1 MMLGAEIGAESG
13 TQPQDSAQVSD
24 GQIGEPGSAELNPDT
39 VVSLRDLRTYFPGPH
54 QGVWPWSGRTTVKA
68 VDGVSLDIRRG
79 QTLGLVGESGCG
91 KTTVGRSLLQLVRPT
106 GGDVYF
112 EQQNLCRL
120 SNKELYPLRQRMQI
134 IFQDPYAS
142 LDARCTIGFT
152 ISEGLLIHKL
162 VKPNEVQERVAE
174 LMVTVGLNP
183 AFRNRYPHEFSGGQR
198 QRVGIARALATNP
211 SFIVGDEP
219 ISALDV
225 SIQAQIINLLR
236 SLQEKLNL
244 TLLFISHDLRA
255 VRYLS
260 DSVAVMYLGKIV
272 EIAPTDT
279 LFAAPLHPYTH
290 ALLGSVPRASW
301 SQANGGRVEL
311 TGDVPSPINPPTG
324 CYFSTR
330 CPQVMPRCREQRPAL
345 VEAQP
350 GHKVA
355 CFLVNDAVEA
365 A

>member
-1 MMLGAEIGAESG
+1 MNAPTIP
-13 TQPQDSAQVSD
+13 TPV
-24 GQIGEPGSAELNPDT
+24 PDD
-39 VVSLRDLRTYFPGPH
+39 DLIMSVCGLKTYYPGPH
-54 QGVWPWSGRTTVKA
+54 KGSWPWSGRLTVKA

-106 GGDVYF
+106 AGEVFF
-112 EQQNLCRL
+112 EGRDLCKL
-120 SNKELYPLRQRMQI
+120 KDADLHPLRKRMQI

-162 VKPNEVQERVAE
+162 LPPAEVRDRVAE

-183 AFRNRYPHEFSGGQR
+183 EFENRYPHEFSGGQR

-211 SFIVGDEP
+211 TFIVGDEP

-236 SLQEKLNL
+236 TLRDTLNL
-244 TLLFISHDLRA
+244 TMLFISHDLRA

-260 DSVAVMYLGKIV
+260 DHVAVMYLGKMV
-272 EIAPTDT
+272 EMTATDR
-279 LFAAPLHPYTH
+279 LFAAPLHPYTQ
-290 ALLGSVPRASW
+290 ALLGSVPKPGW
-301 SQANGGRVEL
+301 SGEQVEAVSL
-311 TGDVPSPINPPTG
+311 TGDVPSPINPPQG

-330 CPQVMPRCREQRPAL
+330 CPRVMPRCREAQPAL
-345 VEAQP
+345 VETEP

-355 CFLVNDAVEA
+355 CFLVADAA
-365 A
+365 NPA

>member
-1 MMLGAEIGAESG
+1 MITPGNPASG
-13 TQPQDSAQVSD
+13 LDDVIVSVR
-24 GQIGEPGSAELNPDT
+24 GLK
-39 VVSLRDLRTYFPGPH
+39 TYYPGPH
-54 QGVWPWSGRTTVKA
+54 KGFWPWSGRLTVKA
-68 VDGVSLDIRRG
+68 VDDVSLDIRRG

-106 GGDVYF
+106 AGEVFF
-112 EQQNLCRL
+112 EGQDLRKL
-120 SNKELYPLRQRMQI
+120 KDDELYALRKRMQI

-142 LDARCTIGFT
+142 LDPRATVGFT

-162 VKPNEVQERVAE
+162 TSPAELPDRVAD
-174 LMVTVGLNP
+174 LMTTVGLNP
-183 AFRNRYPHEFSGGQR
+183 AFENRYPHEFSGGQR

-211 SFIVGDEP
+211 TFIVGDEP

-236 SLQEKLNL
+236 TLRDKLHL
-244 TLLFISHDLRA
+244 TMLFISHDLRA

-260 DSVAVMYLGKIV
+260 DDVAVMYLGKIV
-272 EIAPTDT
+272 EMAGTDE
-279 LFAAPLHPYTH
+279 LFASPLHPYTQ
-290 ALLGSVPRASW
+290 ALLGSTPKPSW
-301 SQANGGRVEL
+301 SADPAEAVML
-311 TGDVPSPINPPTG
+311 TGDVPSPINPPQG

-330 CPQVMPRCREQRPAL
+330 CPRVMARCREAQPAL

-355 CFLVNDAVEA
+355 CFLLSDAVNLV
-365 A
+365 

>member
-1 MMLGAEIGAESG
+1 MQSLEAGALPAGG
-13 TQPQDSAQVSD
+13 NDV
-24 GQIGEPGSAELNPDT
+24 
-39 VVSLRDLRTYFPGPH
+39 VVSVRGLKTHFPGPH
-54 QGVWPWSGRTTVKA
+54 LGIWPWSGRTTVKA

-106 GGDVYF
+106 AGDVFF
-112 EQQNLCRL
+112 ERHNLCRL
-120 SNKELYPLRQRMQI
+120 SNAELYPLRRQMQI

-142 LDARCTIGFT
+142 LDSRCTIGFT

-162 VKPNEVQERVAE
+162 ALPAELPDRVAE

-183 AFRNRYPHEFSGGQR
+183 AYQNRYPHEFSGGQR

-211 SFIVGDEP
+211 SFIIGDEP

-236 SLQEKLNL
+236 GLQEKLNL
-244 TLLFISHDLRA
+244 TMLFISHDLRA

-260 DSVAVMYLGKIV
+260 DRVAVMYLGKVV
-272 EIAPTDT
+272 EIAATDD
-279 LFAAPLHPYTH
+279 LFTAPLHPYTR

-301 SQANGGRVEL
+301 SPSGAGRVEL
-311 TGDVPSPINPPTG
+311 TGDVPSPINPPAG

-330 CPQVMPRCREQRPAL
+330 CPQVMPICREMRPAL

-350 GHKVA
+350 GHQVA
-355 CFLVNDAVEA
+355 CFLVNSATEEETDPA
-365 A
+365 

>member
-1 MMLGAEIGAESG
+1 M
-13 TQPQDSAQVSD
+13 
-24 GQIGEPGSAELNPDT
+24 
-39 VVSLRDLRTYFPGPH
+39 
-54 QGVWPWSGRTTVKA
+54 
-68 VDGVSLDIRRG
+68 SLDIRRG

-106 GGDVYF
+106 AGEVFF
-112 EQQNLCRL
+112 EGQDLRKL
-120 SNKELYPLRQRMQI
+120 KDDELYALRKRMQI

-142 LDARCTIGFT
+142 LDPRATVGFT

-162 VKPNEVQERVAE
+162 TSPAELPDRVAD
-174 LMVTVGLNP
+174 LMTTVGLNP
-183 AFRNRYPHEFSGGQR
+183 AFENRYPHEFSGGQR

-211 SFIVGDEP
+211 TFIVGDEP

-236 SLQEKLNL
+236 TLRDQLHL
-244 TLLFISHDLRA
+244 TMLFISHDLRA

-260 DSVAVMYLGKIV
+260 DDVAVMYLGKIV
-272 EIAPTDT
+272 EMAGTDE
-279 LFAAPLHPYTH
+279 LFASPLHPYTQ
-290 ALLGSVPRASW
+290 ALLGSTPKPSW
-301 SQANGGRVEL
+301 SADPAEAVML
-311 TGDVPSPINPPTG
+311 TGDVPSPINPPQG

-330 CPQVMPRCREQRPAL
+330 CPRVMARCREAQPAL

-355 CFLVNDAVEA
+355 CFLLSDAVNLV
-365 A
+365 

>member
-1 MMLGAEIGAESG
+1 METATLSPQA
-13 TQPQDSAQVSD
+13 QPDNDV
-24 GQIGEPGSAELNPDT
+24 
-39 VVSLRDLRTYFPGPH
+39 VVSVRGLKTFFPGPH
-54 QGVWPWSGRTTVKA
+54 QDIWPWSRRATVKA
-68 VDGVSLDIRRG
+68 VDDISFDIQRG

-106 GGDVYF
+106 AGEVYF
-112 EQQNLCRL
+112 ERQNLCQM
-120 SNKELYPLRQRMQI
+120 SSQELYPLRKQMQI

-142 LDARCTIGFT
+142 LDSRCTIGFT

-162 VKPNEVQERVAE
+162 VQPSELRQRVAD

-183 AFRNRYPHEFSGGQR
+183 GFENRYPHEFSGGQR

-236 SLQEKLNL
+236 KLKENLNL
-244 TLLFISHDLRA
+244 TMLFISHDLRA

-260 DSVAVMYLGKIV
+260 NTVAVMYLGKIV
-272 EIAPTDT
+272 ESATTDSLYAT
-279 LFAAPLHPYTH
+279 PLHPYTQ
-290 ALLGSVPRASW
+290 ALLGSVPRPEW
-301 SQANGGRVEL
+301 SEGGAERIEL
-311 TGDVPSPINPPTG
+311 TGDVPSPLNPPPG

-330 CPQVMPRCREQRPAL
+330 CTHVMPRCRESQPAL

-350 GHKVA
+350 GHKAA
-355 CFLVNDAVEA
+355 CFLVSGATS
-365 A
+365 

>member
-1 MMLGAEIGAESG
+1 MITPGNPASG
-13 TQPQDSAQVSD
+13 LDDVIVSVR
-24 GQIGEPGSAELNPDT
+24 GLK
-39 VVSLRDLRTYFPGPH
+39 TYYPGPH
-54 QGVWPWSGRTTVKA
+54 KGFWPWSGRLTVKA
-68 VDGVSLDIRRG
+68 VDDVSLDIRRG

-106 GGDVYF
+106 AGEVFF
-112 EQQNLCRL
+112 EGQDLRKL
-120 SNKELYPLRQRMQI
+120 KDDELYALRKRMQI

-142 LDARCTIGFT
+142 LDPRATVGFT

-162 VKPNEVQERVAE
+162 TSPAELPDRVAD
-174 LMVTVGLNP
+174 LMTTVGLNP
-183 AFRNRYPHEFSGGQR
+183 AFENRYPHEFSGGQR

-211 SFIVGDEP
+211 TFIVGDEP

-236 SLQEKLNL
+236 TLRDQLHL
-244 TLLFISHDLRA
+244 TMLFISHDLRA

-260 DSVAVMYLGKIV
+260 DDVAVMYLGKIV
-272 EIAPTDT
+272 EMAGTDE
-279 LFAAPLHPYTH
+279 LFASPLHPYTQ
-290 ALLGSVPRASW
+290 ALLGSTPKPSW
-301 SQANGGRVEL
+301 SADPAEAVML
-311 TGDVPSPINPPTG
+311 TGDVPSPINPPQG

-330 CPQVMPRCREQRPAL
+330 CPRVMARCREAQPAL

-355 CFLVNDAVEA
+355 CFLLSDAVNLV
-365 A
+365 

>member
-1 MMLGAEIGAESG
+1 MLSIS
-13 TQPQDSAQVSD
+13 
-24 GQIGEPGSAELNPDT
+24 PGSQLQNTTPGDEDV
-39 VVSLRDLRTYFPGPH
+39 VVSLRGLKTYFPGPH
-54 QGVWPWSGRTTVKA
+54 LSVWPWSGRTTVKA

-112 EQQNLCRL
+112 ERQNLCKL

-162 VKPNEVQERVAE
+162 VKPSEVQERVAE

-236 SLQEKLNL
+236 SLQARLNL
-244 TLLFISHDLRA
+244 TMLFISHDLRA

-272 EIAPTDT
+272 EIAETDK
-279 LFAAPLHPYTH
+279 LFATPLHPYTN

-301 SQANGGRVEL
+301 SEASATQVEL

-355 CFLVNDAVEA
+355 CFLVDDAVEA

>member
-1 MMLGAEIGAESG
+1 MITPGNPASG
-13 TQPQDSAQVSD
+13 LDDVIVSVR
-24 GQIGEPGSAELNPDT
+24 GLK
-39 VVSLRDLRTYFPGPH
+39 TYYPGPH
-54 QGVWPWSGRTTVKA
+54 KGFWPWSGRLTVKA
-68 VDGVSLDIRRG
+68 VDDVSLDIRRG

-106 GGDVYF
+106 AGEVFF
-112 EQQNLCRL
+112 EGQDLRKL
-120 SNKELYPLRQRMQI
+120 KDDELYALRKRMQI

-142 LDARCTIGFT
+142 LDPRATVGFT

-162 VKPNEVQERVAE
+162 TSPGELPDRVAD
-174 LMVTVGLNP
+174 LMTTVGLNP
-183 AFRNRYPHEFSGGQR
+183 AFENRYPHEFSGGQR

-211 SFIVGDEP
+211 TFIVGDEP

-236 SLQEKLNL
+236 TLRDKLHL
-244 TLLFISHDLRA
+244 TMLFISHDLRA

-260 DSVAVMYLGKIV
+260 DDVAVMYLGKIV
-272 EIAPTDT
+272 EMAGTDE
-279 LFAAPLHPYTH
+279 LFASPLHPYTQ
-290 ALLGSVPRASW
+290 ALLGSTPKPSW
-301 SQANGGRVEL
+301 SADPAEAVML
-311 TGDVPSPINPPTG
+311 TGDVPSPINPPQG

-330 CPQVMPRCREQRPAL
+330 CPRVMARCREAQPAL

-355 CFLVNDAVEA
+355 CFLLSDAVNLV
-365 A
+365 